1 MSSVKEMV
9 YRVWRRLEGS
19 NIPDDSRYTYRELR
33 GYIISGVA
41 KSLRDSY
48 YEQRNIEDFKYGD
61 DGITTSYKTT
71 VNTDSETG
79 LKYATLDN
87 TTISIAGNRFTS
99 INSINPIGKFAKTY
113 VPIRLEERLIVSK
126 TECVPDVVY
135 FYKDGGKAMFFGDVE
150 PDSQVYVSSR
160 YAIPTNDE
168 AELDMS
174 EEFES
179 AVIQNAL
186 AILMPSLNV
195 VSDRENNGVPII

>member
-1 MSSVKEMV
+1 MSSIKELS
-9 YRVWRRLEGS
+9 YRIWRRLENGS
-19 NIPDDSRYTYRELR
+19 IPDDSRWTYRELK
-33 GYIISGVA
+33 GYVISGIA
-41 KSLRDSY
+41 KGLKDSY

-79 LKYATLDN
+79 LKYATLNN

-160 YAIPTNDE
+160 YAIPTDDD
-168 AELDMS
+168 AELQMP
-174 EEFES
+174 EEFEN
-179 AVIQNAL
+179 AVIQSAL
-186 AILMPSLNV
+186 ALLMPSLNV
-195 VSDRENNGVPII
+195 PSDRENNGVPII